1 MPIFNTKQGKYSMA
15 IFSIYLFPVW
25 VLIFSAYA
33 LIFPAP
39 LVEMKSS
46 IVPLLMAVMLG
57 MGMTLR
63 WQDFAEVLQRKS
75 AVLLGV
81 GIQFVVM
88 PLAALGLS
96 NVLNLSQELTI
107 GLMLVGATAGGTA
120 SNVMTYLV
128 KGNVALSVSMTLVS
142 TLFAIV
148 LLPFLTWF
156 YLDETVAVPAWEM
169 VLSLI
174 QLILIP
180 ISVGVLL
187 NHFFAKPLQLIQ
199 PVLPVFSM
207 FAIIFIIAIV
217 VALNHLQLQS
227 IVWVLALAVV
237 VHNAIGL
244 ISGYGISKLVGF
256 DERTARTVAI
266 EVGMQNSGL
275 SVALALKY
283 FTAMSALPGAMF
295 SVWHNV
301 SGSVLA
307 AYWQRKD
314 QQ

>member
-1 MPIFNTKQGKYSMA
+1 MA

-33 LIFPAP
+33 LIFPEP
-39 LVEMKSS
+39 LVELKSS

-75 AVLLGV
+75 AVALGV

-88 PLAALGLS
+88 PLAALGLAQ
-96 NVLNLSQELTI
+96 VLNLSQDLTI

-142 TLFAIV
+142 TLCAIV

-156 YLDETVAVPAWEM
+156 YLNETVSVPAWGM
-169 VLSLI
+169 LMSLV
-174 QLILIP
+174 QLILLP
-180 ISVGVLL
+180 ISVGLLL

-199 PVLPVFSM
+199 PILPVFSM

-227 IVWVLALAVV
+227 IVWMLALAVIT
-237 VHNAIGL
+237 HNAIGL

-256 DERTARTVAI
+256 DEKTARTVAI

-283 FTAMSALPGAMF
+283 FSAMSALPGALF
-295 SVWHNV
+295 SVWHNI
-301 SGSVLA
+301 SGSLLA

-314 QQ
+314 LQKREP

>member
-1 MPIFNTKQGKYSMA
+1 MA

-33 LIFPAP
+33 LIFPEP
-39 LVEMKSS
+39 LVELKSS

-63 WQDFAEVLQRKS
+63 WQDFVEVLQRKR
-75 AVLLGV
+75 AVALGV

-88 PLAALGLS
+88 PLTALGLAQA
-96 NVLNLSQELTI
+96 LNLSQDVTI

-142 TLFAIV
+142 TLCAIV

-156 YLDETVAVPAWEM
+156 YLNETVSVPAWGM
-169 VLSLI
+169 LMSLV
-174 QLILIP
+174 QLILLP
-180 ISVGVLL
+180 ISVGLLL

-217 VALNHLQLQS
+217 VALNQLQLQG

-237 VHNAIGL
+237 AHNAIGL

-256 DERTARTVAI
+256 DEKTARTVAI

-283 FTAMSALPGAMF
+283 FSAMSALPGALF

-301 SGSVLA
+301 SGSILA

-314 QQ
+314 LQKRQS